1 MLIFALHE
9 MFAVHFGIN
18 PFSSDNFDGL
28 PRTVAEALNYGW
40 KLDSTGGCKS
50 VTTNFT
56 PLSAGQVM

>member
-1 MLIFALHE
+1 MLIFALHI

-40 KLDSTGGCKS
+40 KLDSTGGCRYIY
-50 VTTNFT
+50 VTTN
-56 PLSAGQVM
+56 LVK